1 VATGHWFF
9 PGQKWTFGSHYR
21 DVIVAPPTGQP
32 GSNNCEGPA
41 DRAECIKTKVSACE
55 CEYECECA
63 DTPIASQGH
72 SQNWTPQVENP
83 PTGKRQTGKQEMT
96 AMQPC
101 AMQIQ

>member
-1 VATGHWFF
+1 
-9 PGQKWTFGSHYR
+9 
-21 DVIVAPPTGQP
+21 
-32 GSNNCEGPA
+32 
-41 DRAECIKTKVSACE
+41 VSACE